1 MGIHNNFITD
11 NSLGTERR
19 DFGLRRKAVVGPL
32 QRLLHAEVNILN
44 ADWH

>member
-1 MGIHNNFITD
+1 MGIHNNFIID

-32 QRLLHAEVNILN
+32 QRLLHAEVNIKCGL
-44 ADWH
+44 WH